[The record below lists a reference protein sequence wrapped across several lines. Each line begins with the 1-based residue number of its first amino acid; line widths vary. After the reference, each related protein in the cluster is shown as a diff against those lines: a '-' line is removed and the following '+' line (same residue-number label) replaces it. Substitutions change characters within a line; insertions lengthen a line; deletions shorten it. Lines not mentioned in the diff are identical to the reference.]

1 MKKISVT
8 ESVQK
13 ARSSGGCGTTEVMA
27 HPSVELGVWV
37 RVGANAHSFLLFDVV
52 VILSPS
58 ELHTANIGNVKR
70 ASSRRISR
78 SNKLCVSV
86 RVNSVFKQ
94 CSLCSEN
101 AMTRTTIHHYFQISV
116 YCWPSSHSQSTGSG
130 EIPAAEIA
138 KFVP

>member
-13 ARSSGGCGTTEVMA
+13 ARSSGGSRTTEVMA
-27 HPSVELGVWV
+27 HPSVSNLRFGFVS
-37 RVGANAHSFLLFDVV
+37 GPMCIAFLLFDVV

-78 SNKLCVSV
+78 N
-86 RVNSVFKQ
+86 N
-94 CSLCSEN
+94 
-101 AMTRTTIHHYFQISV
+101 
-116 YCWPSSHSQSTGSG
+116 
-130 EIPAAEIA
+130 
-138 KFVP
+138 